1 MDYFSTMDKCRG
13 KENVN
18 NSSLSNDDKSS
29 YTAPQNKTINA
40 FDVLMNKVSLERVS
54 SKRRRLSSSCYQ
66 QVMDSNGSETIS
78 GISTG
83 ANSQSRFAECP
94 ICLKRIPLATVDF
107 HADQCLDQT
116 TWDLS
121 QVSTAGAKDNNSAR
135 MEKSIT
141 VNSRTPLLKTNALQ
155 HLMDQSKLMSR
166 PPLKQRFHLHSDLTV
181 TWDNGS
187 QDGDENIMEAEA
199 ATSPDKQNNPIVQW
213 SAIIMLDTSHGSPQE
228 EEERLIELMLSS
240 SLPSSSTAPKSF
252 MSKLSKL
259 SIPVLKSM
267 IQKSIR
273 RQRPQQA
280 TMLAMELSDKSW
292 SDLLRRIP
300 IIMLEDAALHPDLPL
315 LVWLMVADSKNFVV
329 SSTIADRV
337 MSIVFELAACPWR
350 DKAAVQND
358 KNMELSIN
366 KDTALRGLGLQNQT
380 IIKSMLLRAKY
391 GGMMCDVIMMK
402 NFASLWMCRFQNDL
416 KENHHS
422 FCHGVM
428 VQDNKGILSSTS
440 FQTSILEGKHII
452 PWSSLPLVLYRQ
464 FRKEYEQYARNSGTI
479 AEEEGRLLRWDDLCA
494 EGIDFHCSNVLDIV
508 LQDHKATLLSL
519 LDHHEK
525 GVHTKP
531 DEELL
536 RSICQKAMWIHSS
549 GVNIKQFMS
558 QDDLEERN
566 QQASFSNRVLLSSL
580 WNFMKPHIDQF
591 CRQYLLLRISPP
603 SKSMFH

>member
-1 MDYFSTMDKCRG
+1 
-13 KENVN
+13 
-18 NSSLSNDDKSS
+18 
-29 YTAPQNKTINA
+29 
-40 FDVLMNKVSLERVS
+40 
-54 SKRRRLSSSCYQ
+54 LSSSCYQ

-187 QDGDENIMEAEA
+187 QDGDDNIMEAQA
-199 ATSPDKQNNPIVQW
+199 ATSPDKQDNPVVQW

-300 IIMLEDAALHPDLPL
+300 IIMLEDAALHPDLPYSCGS
-315 LVWLMVADSKNFVV
+315 W
-329 SSTIADRV
+329 
-337 MSIVFELAACPWR
+337 
-350 DKAAVQND
+350 
-358 KNMELSIN
+358 
-366 KDTALRGLGLQNQT
+366 
-380 IIKSMLLRAKY
+380 
-391 GGMMCDVIMMK
+391 
-402 NFASLWMCRFQNDL
+402 
-416 KENHHS
+416 
-422 FCHGVM
+422 
-428 VQDNKGILSSTS
+428 
-440 FQTSILEGKHII
+440 
-452 PWSSLPLVLYRQ
+452 
-464 FRKEYEQYARNSGTI
+464 
-479 AEEEGRLLRWDDLCA
+479 
-494 EGIDFHCSNVLDIV
+494 
-508 LQDHKATLLSL
+508 
-519 LDHHEK
+519 
-525 GVHTKP
+525 
-531 DEELL
+531 
-536 RSICQKAMWIHSS
+536 
-549 GVNIKQFMS
+549 
-558 QDDLEERN
+558 
-566 QQASFSNRVLLSSL
+566 
-580 WNFMKPHIDQF
+580 
-591 CRQYLLLRISPP
+591 
-603 SKSMFH
+603 